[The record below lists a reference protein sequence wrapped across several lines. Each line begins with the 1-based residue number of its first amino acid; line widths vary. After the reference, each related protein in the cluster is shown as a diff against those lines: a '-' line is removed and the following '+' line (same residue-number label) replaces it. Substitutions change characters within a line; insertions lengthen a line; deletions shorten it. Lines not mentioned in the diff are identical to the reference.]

1 MNYFDILIVVP
12 LAWGLYKGFSKGLVK
27 SLAALVALVLGVVG
41 AIKFSSLTSVFLAA
55 NLNIGT
61 TYLPLVSFIITFIAI
76 IVAVHLLARILD
88 KVLAAVALG
97 GLNRVAG
104 AAFGV
109 VKFAF
114 IVSVVLI
121 ILDYIDDQVQFLPAD
136 KVESSLLYVPVAN
149 FAPSFIPYINLQRL
163 KETVESRVG
172 SIDSLTSNAQKALE
186 K

>member
-41 AIKFSSLTSVFLAA
+41 AIKFSSVTSIFLAA
-55 NLNIGT
+55 NLDIGT
-61 TYLPLVSFIITFIAI
+61 TYLPLISFVITFVGI
-76 IVAVHLLARILD
+76 IVAVHLLARVLD
-88 KVLAAVALG
+88 KMLAAVALG
-97 GLNRVAG
+97 GLNRIAG
-104 AAFGV
+104 AVFGV
-109 VKFAF
+109 AKFAF

-121 ILDYIDDQVQFLPAD
+121 IFDYIDKQVPFLPRD
-136 KVESSLLYVPVAN
+136 KVESSLLYEPVAN
-149 FAPSFIPYINLQRL
+149 LAPSVIPYIDLDRL